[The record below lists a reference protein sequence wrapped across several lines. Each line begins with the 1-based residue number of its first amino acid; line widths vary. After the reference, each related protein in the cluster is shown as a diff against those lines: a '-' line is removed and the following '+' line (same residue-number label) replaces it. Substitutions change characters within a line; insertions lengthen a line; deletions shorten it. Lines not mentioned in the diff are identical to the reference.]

1 MADVLQCDAAFGAA
15 KAAYR
20 EQIAFGSTPQTALD
34 LATIV
39 YQQRNPRI
47 PTEEARTLVA
57 DALDLVES

>member
-1 MADVLQCDAAFGAA
+1 MADVLQCDALGAA
-15 KAAYR
+15 KSAYQ

-47 PTEEARTLVA
+47 PTEEARTLIA
-57 DALDLVES
+57 DALGLVDS